1 MSGRCGECGGCGGC
15 AAGASSRPNAP
26 RTQWRAISWPS
37 QSNSDSISCPLR
49 PKDRPAERYPR
60 RHRSPRIGRH
70 RFHRRG
76 PCRVPRR
83 ARRRDRRA
91 RARGVRAGS
100 AHGRAARRPDGPH
113 VARPEV
119 RRRVLSAT
127 RCAATAWARD
137 PAACRGRGAPARLR
151 RGRAVHD
158 QLPGARVLREVRLAT
173 FRRRAVRFARH
184 ESHVHDENAALG
196 AGRARRRSRAP
207 RCALRSACKFW
218 RARTSPTRPRMSS
231 RVL

>member
-1 MSGRCGECGGCGGC
+1 MSGRCGGCGGC

-49 PKDRPAERYPR
+49 PKDRPAERTLVVTDRPE
-60 RHRSPRIGRH
+60 SADIDFIGA
-70 RFHRRG
+70 G
-76 PCRVPRR
+76 LAAYRR

-119 RRRVLSAT
+119 RRRVLSD
-127 RCAATAWARD
+127 RRAAR
-137 PAACRGRGAPARLR
+137 RR
-151 RGRAVHD
+151 RGREI
-158 QLPGARVLREVRLAT
+158 PRLAGDEARQRGCGAAVLYT
-173 FRRRAVRFARH
+173 ISFQAPAFYEKFGWRRFGDVRCDSRGTNRMFMTKTLRWAPAARAGV
-184 ESHVHDENAALG
+184 
-196 AGRARRRSRAP
+196 RARRG
-207 RCALRSACKFW
+207 
-218 RARTSPTRPRMSS
+218 AR
-231 RVL
+231 